1 MCIAEF
7 LTLCYALSSTSID
20 SISTATGPRDTVEY
34 QVQANYSGY
43 PAGWLT
49 LLKIGH
55 EYWFPLDHWLTQS
68 GFISFHP
75 EHKTSFHRVLGR
87 NPKDHHQR
95 PIRIGGYSPLQS
107 KPWKIESGFQSPSM
121 KGNPSKEHFVDQHHA
136 LWVSN
141 RWIALQYGMATQF
154 NEQALEL
161 EFTGKI
167 KAPVR
172 EWSDYDTR
180 WRKHKHLD
188 SLAPSQDKR
197 DLHRPHAHKKSF
209 EISTWSGRYE
219 INVQSGKVYSDVR
232 WDATGHAGK
241 VGFRVF
247 GTSNMGGPGLELEG
261 AWGTSQQ
268 INLIIGPPYEPSSW
282 KIRGGNTLMNRT
294 IGFEA
299 PKGHYTRRWS
309 PPIALSEWALN
320 HGPFHYH
327 PGSLKANSAIER
339 TDRLLESRK
348 HIPVDL
354 LPGSNQIDYRYRNAW
369 GGISSRKLLW
379 NIPAMMIPH
388 GQWNYR
394 YEISAARHW
403 SGIVGYGMSPSVS
416 LQTETAVQPAKD
428 LSRSLGW
435 GVRSSALWTAGRILH
450 GQSQFAI
457 GHDHQKWEQ
466 RLHFNFSQSLQS
478 DLLYQSCRY
487 PLDSKPLEETVHLSG
502 LWILPQGYGLQML
515 RLEYPFKKLADARIQ
530 HKGYQAILQ
539 FEGWGQQWLWQIP
552 EHRLS
557 WQGRMQFR
565 TPAFNLVYQAIAHQE
580 GWQTFVQGHL
590 RGGHHFGV
598 SYAWP
603 RKNANG
609 SLPSSQAI
617 AGNWAL
623 EWKWVGLQSSRSARA
638 LLDAESTRLEYQG
651 QFTWSRNRN
660 TAPISATNGS
670 ALILLEFYG
679 DQNAN
684 GIMDPE
690 EINLD
695 AAGAFDLPAGIPSQ
709 ILVGGTALLGPF
721 PNYSRIHV
729 RLTPHHMRSPGWISN
744 HPTMELQSLPNTTV
758 TYRMGLIRGR
768 QIFGTLSL
776 SKIPFA
782 TSSNPLPTKPGGI
795 RIHAHRWDEEN
806 PSMPCPINSTS
817 CSPSSLCIQTK
828 TLSDGYFEF
837 NDLRPGLY
845 KVWVDW
851 SPLHRLEITGICA
864 PQVLDLRQVE
874 SAELSF
880 CPPSW
885 SKVPEEP

>member
-7 LTLCYALSSTSID
+7 LTLCYVLCSTPYDSICISTS
-20 SISTATGPRDTVEY
+20 SRDTVEY

-49 LLKIGH
+49 LLKTDH
-55 EYWFPLDHWLTQS
+55 EYWFPLEHWLKQS
-68 GFISFHP
+68 GFTSFHP
-75 EHKTSFHRVLGR
+75 LHKPSFHRLLGR
-87 NPKDHHQR
+87 NPKDLHQG
-95 PIRIGGYSPLQS
+95 PSPIGGYSPLQS
-107 KPWKIESGFQSPSM
+107 KPWKIEPRYQSPSM
-121 KGNPSKEHFVDQHHA
+121 KGNPSKEYFVDQHYT

-167 KAPVR
+167 KAPVK
-172 EWSDYDTR
+172 EWRDYDIR
-180 WRKHKHLD
+180 WRKHHTLD
-188 SLAPSQDKR
+188 SLAPSQDRK
-197 DLHRPHAHKKSF
+197 DIHRPHAHKKSF

-219 INVQSGKVYSDVR
+219 INFQSGKFNADVR
-232 WDATGHAGK
+232 WVAAGHAGK
-241 VGFRVF
+241 LGFRAF
-247 GTSNMGGPGLELEG
+247 GTAKMEWPSLALEG
-261 AWGTSQQ
+261 AWGSQQ
-268 INLIIGPPYEPSSW
+268 QISLFIRPAYQPSLW

-299 PKGHYTRRWS
+299 PKGLYTRHWS
-309 PPIALSEWALN
+309 PPFAMSEWSLN

-327 PGSLKANSAIER
+327 PNSPKNDSPIER
-339 TDRLLESRK
+339 TDRRLESRK
-348 HIPVDL
+348 LIPVAL

-369 GGISSRKLLW
+369 GGISSRRLLW
-379 NIPAMMIPH
+379 NIPSLMIPH

-394 YEISAARHW
+394 YEISASRHL
-403 SGIVGYGMSPSVS
+403 SGIVGYGVSPWFS
-416 LQTETAVQPAKD
+416 LQTEAGIQPAKD
-428 LSRSLGW
+428 LSRNIEW
-435 GVRSSALWTAGRILH
+435 GVRSSALWTAGRILC

-466 RLHFNFSQSLQS
+466 RLLFNFSQSLQS
-478 DLLYQSCRY
+478 SILYQSSRY
-487 PLDSKPLEETVHLSG
+487 ELNNKPLEESLNLSG
-502 LWILPQGYGLQML
+502 LCILPQGYGLKML
-515 RLEYPFKKLADARIQ
+515 RLEFPFKKLADARIQ
-530 HKGYQAILQ
+530 TKEYQAILQ
-539 FEGWGQQWLWQIP
+539 IERWGQQWLWQFP

-557 WQGRMQFR
+557 WQGRMQFK
-565 TPAFNLVYQAIAHQE
+565 TPAFTLVYQAIAHQE
-580 GWQTFVQGHL
+580 GWQGFVQGHL

-598 SYAWP
+598 SYALP
-603 RKNANG
+603 RQNAPN
-609 SLPSSQAI
+609 SVLSSQAN

-638 LLDAESTRLEYQG
+638 LLDAESTRWEYQG
-651 QFTWSRNRN
+651 QFTWSRKNN
-660 TAPISATNGS
+660 TAPIRATDGL

-679 DQNAN
+679 DQNSN
-684 GIMDPE
+684 GIKDPD

-695 AAGAFDLPAGIPSQ
+695 AAGALDLPAGIPTQ
-709 ILVGGTALLGPF
+709 MLVSGSALLGPF

-758 TYRMGLIRGR
+758 TYQIGLIRSR

-776 SKIPFA
+776 AKIPFS
-782 TSSNPLPTKPGGI
+782 TSSNPLLTKPGGI

-806 PSMPCPINSTS
+806 LSMPCPISNTS
-817 CSPSSLCIQTK
+817 CSPSNSCIKTL

-851 SPLHRLEITGICA
+851 PTLHRLEITGVYP

-880 CPPSW
+880 CPP
-885 SKVPEEP
+885 